1 MKERTSYVFDYL
13 PRTADVVK
21 NIKRTDVFFFQEE
34 TTDLLKPISN
44 ANHVTNVSLRNT
56 IFLSQKVVKLFYKRS
71 QSLTASFKLL
81 EANYDP
87 STSAKL
93 GDQRVKV
100 SRTSTTGI
108 FNLLVPRKYGHET
121 GDHPLWN
128 KVKFIDRDPHVQ
140 GQKRYS
146 HTSSYYKQH
155 PQGWWT

>member
-1 MKERTSYVFDYL
+1 M
-13 PRTADVVK
+13 
-21 NIKRTDVFFFQEE
+21 
-34 TTDLLKPISN
+34 KPISN
-44 ANHVTNVSLRNT
+44 ENHVTNVSLRNT
-56 IFLSQKVVKLFYKRS
+56 NFLSQKVVKLFYKRS